1 MADQATVKT
10 NGPAG
15 NRLGAMPASAGNG
28 NHAGPGDM
36 VSNVAEFGENLL
48 SLAELQGRLALLEMK
63 QNVQTA
69 RLTAPVIL
77 GGAVL
82 GIASLPILLAGIA
95 ELLVSE
101 LGMKRGLALLG
112 VAVAALAIAGTCIVI
127 AGGRLRRSAV
137 GFPLSGEEFT
147 RNLNWVR
154 TILMYSG
161 RSARVRR

>member
-15 NRLGAMPASAGNG
+15 NRLGAIPASAGNG

-48 SLAELQGRLALLEMK
+48 SLAELQGRLTLLEMK

-77 GGAVL
+77 EGAVL

-101 LGMKRGLALLG
+101 LGMKRGLALL
-112 VAVAALAIAGTCIVI
+112 ASPS
-127 AGGRLRRSAV
+127 RRSPSRERVSRSPAGV
-137 GFPLSGEEFT
+137 CVVRPWGSRCRA
-147 RNLNWVR
+147 RNSR
-154 TILMYSG
+154 EISTGSG
-161 RSARVRR
+161 RS